1 MPTLQRRKQVQAEQ
15 ATRPQSG
22 YVGVDPWSGLKST
35 FFLPSWQAR
44 GTEAFGRG
52 RPAVLGTKDHQP
64 LPDPQAGSSSRKTE
78 LPWAEY
84 DKRKKRGGRRVGPC
98 LEPAGL
104 AHSRF
109 GRPRGGLRGGEVL
122 FSILLVLHVKLPHAG
137 LGFYG
142 KRPVALYPCVL
153 PGALQRRGR
162 GQRTAREGKSE
173 LSPLP
178 FHLPEHRG

>member
-1 MPTLQRRKQVQAEQ
+1 MR
-15 ATRPQSG
+15 
-22 YVGVDPWSGLKST
+22 
-35 FFLPSWQAR
+35 
-44 GTEAFGRG
+44 
-52 RPAVLGTKDHQP
+52 GTKDHQP

-84 DKRKKRGGRRVGPC
+84 DNRKKRGGRRVGPC

-109 GRPRGGLRGGEVL
+109 GRPRGGPRGGGVL

-137 LGFYG
+137 LGFHG

-162 GQRTAREGKSE
+162 GQHTGQAGKSE

-178 FHLPEHRG
+178 FHLPEHRGCDSVKIRQRERSGLLGAPKLVLASHVALEEECLNGAPKANQL